1 MEFVIYFII
10 IFSLSNFFYIIFNG
24 KNEKKKCLISLV
36 VVVILT
42 LLYYFLFDNSTMK
55 IDKIINPFIPP
66 VFFTLTYGIHFL
78 IRKTKLGN
86 NYFGHLLLFFIFS
99 FFLVA
104 ILTTLVSSLY

>member
-1 MEFVIYFII
+1 MEFVIYFLI

-24 KNEKKKCLISLV
+24 KNEKKKFLISILTV
-36 VVVILT
+36 IILT
-42 LLYYFLFDNSTMK
+42 LFYHFIFDKSTMK
-55 IDKIINPFIPP
+55 IDRIVNPLIPP
-66 VFFTLTYGIHFL
+66 IFFSLTYGIHFL
-78 IRKTKLGN
+78 IRKTKLGI

>member
-1 MEFVIYFII
+1 MKFVIFFLI
-10 IFSLSNFFYIIFNG
+10 IFSIGSFFYIIFNG
-24 KNEKKKCLISLV
+24 KNEKKKFLISLI

-42 LLYYFLFDNSTMK
+42 LLDYFLFDNSTMK

-66 VFFTLTYGIHFL
+66 VFFSLTYGIHIF

-99 FFLVA
+99 FILVA